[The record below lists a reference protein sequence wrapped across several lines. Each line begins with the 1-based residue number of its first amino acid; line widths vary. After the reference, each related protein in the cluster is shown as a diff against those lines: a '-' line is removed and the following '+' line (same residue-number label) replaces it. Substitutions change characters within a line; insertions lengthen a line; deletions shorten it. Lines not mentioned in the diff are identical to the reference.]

1 MVVVDVH
8 EDPGRWGEHHARQL
22 LVRNGWHCCAERWR
36 CRYGDID
43 LLMVKAAP
51 SGLRLLA
58 VEVKARQQKG
68 VDGWGLKAFN
78 NTKRQR
84 LKRALVCWQTQHPWS
99 WHVGFEVVLVLVP
112 LPPASRPVRWIRV
125 PELGK
130 EPD

>member
-1 MVVVDVH
+1 
-8 EDPGRWGEHHARQL
+8 
-22 LVRNGWHCCAERWR
+22 
-36 CRYGDID
+36 
-43 LLMVKAAP
+43 MVKAAP

-58 VEVKARQQKG
+58 VEVIARQQKG